1 MGIQFQDQG
10 AENKKSYKK
19 WYKKWWGITLI
30 VLTGLWAIGFVA
42 PSSPDSS
49 KAAPAITTTTTYYSA
64 PETTTTTEAPASD
77 LTEVGL
83 QVLYSKVPAMD
94 VGNDEIVLS
103 LLSSICGVLDS
114 NDGDFIATGR
124 AIVET
129 GSEFNLTYSDAGAI
143 LIVAI
148 NLKCSEYKSA
158 AEAFMAANS

>member
-1 MGIQFQDQG
+1 MGTQFQDQG
-10 AENKKSYKK
+10 AENEKSYKK

-30 VLTGLWAIGFVA
+30 VLAGFWAIGLVA

-49 KAAPAITTTTTYYSA
+49 EAVPATTTTTYYSA
-64 PETTTTTEAPASD
+64 PETTTTTEAPAPD

-94 VGNDEIVLS
+94 VGNDELILS

-114 NDGDFIATGR
+114 NDGDFIATGT

-129 GSEFNLTYSDAGAI
+129 GSEFDLTYSDAGAI

-148 NLKCSEYKSA
+148 NLKCPEYKSA
-158 AEAFMAANS
+158 AEAFIATNS